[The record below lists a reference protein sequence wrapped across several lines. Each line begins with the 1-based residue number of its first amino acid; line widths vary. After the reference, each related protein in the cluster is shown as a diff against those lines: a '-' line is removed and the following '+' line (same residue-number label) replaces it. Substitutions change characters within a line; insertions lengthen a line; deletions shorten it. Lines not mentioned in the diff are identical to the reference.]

1 MPHRGLPH
9 DKSQMPAGDSKTKK
23 RDIWDDSLRE
33 QLFAVLAWEFGPLK
47 FWEAKSR
54 PFKSGTAFKEFLDK
68 MAQHM
73 GNLHGHELSPDA
85 IKSQINYV
93 LQRPKGASFN
103 VGHQDNFKRNI
114 KAAVKAGFISLEDLK
129 KRLGGGGGRPDAG
142 RDERDQQRQMQRGR
156 ERQQR
161 REPQRS
167 VGPPQMGRADA
178 KMG

>member
-1 MPHRGLPH
+1 MPHDRGLPH
-9 DKSQMPAGDSKTKK
+9 DKSQMPQPTDRPDKAQSDSKTKK

-47 FWEAKSR
+47 YWEAKSR
-54 PFKSGTAFKEFLDK
+54 PFKSGTAFKEFLEK
-68 MAQHM
+68 MSQHM
-73 GNLHGHELSPDA
+73 GNLKGLELSPDA

-93 LQRPKGASFN
+93 LQRPKGSDYN
-103 VGHQDNFKRNI
+103 IGHQDNFKRNI

-142 RDERDQQRQMQRGR
+142 GRADRDQQRQMQRGR

-161 REPQRS
+161 REMPQR
-167 VGPPQMGRADA
+167 
-178 KMG
+178 